1 MKGCVSNDH
10 RDVDMLRKL
19 TCLFKLW
26 PIRDLRLSHWL
37 SRARRSLIGPNG
49 HQWESWSMVKIAGM
63 FLIGHKSKIMLT
75 YWANSQLSG
84 QLINR
89 LSGRRT
95 SQLLFV
101 NTESLL
107 IFFDFFD
114 FFWIFDFFVFLFF
127 DFFNFWRVGE
137 NGMGKVNQK
146 IKIIKVFWLFWFSE
160 YFGFVEI
167 WVEEQD

>member
-37 SRARRSLIGPNG
+37 SIARRSLIGPNG

-63 FLIGHKSKIMLT
+63 FPIGHKSKIMLT
-75 YWANSQLSG
+75 HWANSQLSG

-101 NTESLL
+101 NTESLQGKWQLL
-107 IFFDFFD
+107 IFFDFLI
-114 FFWIFDFFVFLFF
+114 FFIFFYFFIFL
-127 DFFNFWRVGE
+127 E
-137 NGMGKVNQK
+137 
-146 IKIIKVFWLFWFSE
+146 FWF
-160 YFGFVEI
+160 FCFLI
-167 WVEEQD
+167 FWFF

>member
-37 SRARRSLIGPNG
+37 SIARRSLIGPNG

-63 FLIGHKSKIMLT
+63 FLIGHKSEFMLT

-114 FFWIFDFFVFLFF
+114 FFWIFEFL
-127 DFFNFWRVGE
+127 NFW
-137 NGMGKVNQK
+137 
-146 IKIIKVFWLFWFSE
+146 FFWFLI
-160 YFGFVEI
+160 FWFF
-167 WVEEQD
+167 